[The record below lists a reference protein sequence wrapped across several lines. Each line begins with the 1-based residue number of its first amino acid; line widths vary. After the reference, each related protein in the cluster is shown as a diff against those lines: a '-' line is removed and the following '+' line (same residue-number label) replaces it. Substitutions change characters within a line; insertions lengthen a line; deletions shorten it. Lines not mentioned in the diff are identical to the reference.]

1 MARRGGTPIGPRVI
15 LLVLAVICFAIGAF
29 GINLDLG
36 GVNLAGLGLALFA
49 ASFIFP

>member
-1 MARRGGTPIGPRVI
+1 MARRAGAGVGPRII
-15 LLVLAVICFAIGAF
+15 LLILAVVCFAIVAF

-36 GVNLAGLGLALFA
+36 GVNFGGLGLALFA